1 VFWGAFGVLLAL
13 LIRVFAGD
21 TDETADANR
30 ENRSIPKGME
40 RAVEKGLLAIRL
52 FKMALATDP
61 ELILGDEEYMEFRK
75 AWRLTKQMLSADEIE
90 AFKELLRNYS
100 G

>member
-1 VFWGAFGVLLAL
+1 
-13 LIRVFAGD
+13 
-21 TDETADANR
+21 
-30 ENRSIPKGME
+30 M
-40 RAVEKGLLAIRL
+40 EKGLLAIRL
-52 FKMALATDP
+52 FKIALAADP
-61 ELILGDEEYMEFRK
+61 ELTLGDEESMEFRK